1 MSTPFHENPLFL
13 SEEQYQ
19 QIEELAGANFSL
31 RRIAQFLDVNE
42 KIFIQIANTKGT
54 RVYECINRG
63 RMAVEFSINK
73 AMIEKASK
81 GDTSANYQF
90 EKNKEARQ
98 VEEIKK
104 HFFG

>member
-1 MSTPFHENPLFL
+1 MSTPFHENPLLL
-13 SEEQYQ
+13 SEEQYT

-42 KIFIQIANTKGT
+42 NLFIKIANTKGT
-54 RVYECINRG
+54 RIYECINRG

-81 GDTSANYQF
+81 GDTSANFQF
-90 EKNKEARQ
+90 EKNKDARR